1 MGGDGMNKRV
11 LGLIIAVL
19 VIAGVI
25 GGTVLVQY
33 LSRIPDNP
41 PDTIGNT
48 SGNLN
53 NKGLVCEN
61 DGYIYF
67 ANLADNHC
75 LYRMTTDGNDAEKL
89 ADIPVAY
96 INAAGDYLYFYFDDP
111 GGTKFMGVSGR
122 MSGIFRLKKGE
133 TDFVCLDKCTS
144 GVLNLIGSTLYY
156 EHYDNTNGM
165 QLHHCSLDGHDKGL
179 AVAEI
184 INPACVINGDIY
196 YSEQDSQKLKVY
208 RPGDAE
214 GRVYMDYPVYNP
226 VLEGSDLYFMNMHDD
241 YKLYRYSMSDGSLT
255 QITDER
261 IDTFNVYGNVIFYQ
275 RNQDPALIRV
285 NADGSDA
292 IVIAEGNYENI
303 NCTSTYTF
311 YSPFKEDR
319 TFITYTFGG
328 DGRSAEFAPLDSE

>member
-1 MGGDGMNKRV
+1 MNKRV

-111 GGTKFMGVSGR
+111 GGPKFMG
-122 MSGIFRLKKGE
+122 
-133 TDFVCLDKCTS
+133 
-144 GVLNLIGSTLYY
+144 
-156 EHYDNTNGM
+156 
-165 QLHHCSLDGHDKGL
+165 
-179 AVAEI
+179 A
-184 INPACVINGDIY
+184 
-196 YSEQDSQKLKVY
+196 
-208 RPGDAE
+208 
-214 GRVYMDYPVYNP
+214 
-226 VLEGSDLYFMNMHDD
+226 
-241 YKLYRYSMSDGSLT
+241 
-255 QITDER
+255 
-261 IDTFNVYGNVIFYQ
+261 
-275 RNQDPALIRV
+275 
-285 NADGSDA
+285 
-292 IVIAEGNYENI
+292 
-303 NCTSTYTF
+303 
-311 YSPFKEDR
+311 
-319 TFITYTFGG
+319 
-328 DGRSAEFAPLDSE
+328 